1 MGVMS
6 SILKGLCKRFVWDS
20 AQPGDLTDQVSM
32 GNDHSAAAVSL
43 ESEVVENIFR
53 VLSHSYALDV
63 LRVGGANDLSAS
75 ETSHRDNHAITL
87 TV

>member
-6 SILKGLCKRFVWDS
+6 SILKGLCKRFGLGS
-20 AQPGDLTDQVSM
+20 SQLGDLTDQVSM
-32 GNDHSAAAVSL
+32 GNDHPAAAVSV

-53 VLSHSYALDV
+53 VLAHSYALDV